1 MTIAVYDHAPK
12 PPGSLDPATTIT
24 AVVELSKRT
33 WLVGGHVP
41 GLERRPLKKT
51 EDRAAGLLRILTN
64 WRKRAEQAGR
74 SIAHIV
80 VAFEAG
86 RDGFWLARWLRRTG
100 IEAFVIHPSSIPVP
114 RGARVKTDRIDTGM
128 LLRAFSAWLRGE
140 PDACRMVAIPAREEE
155 DLRRPSRERAELVTE
170 RTRLRN
176 RIRSLLTVHGLSE
189 INPNSPATFRKL
201 EQLRTAEGEPLP
213 PHARAEIERLFERL
227 ALVKN
232 QIKVIEADY
241 ARRTVENKRVEGEH
255 SFAAQARRR
264 FQQLVTVTG
273 MGAATAA
280 TLVAEVFMRNFA
292 DRRALARFVGLT
304 GTPDESGSR
313 RRDRGLMKAGSA
325 RVRHIM
331 IQLAW
336 RMLYHQPNSALVQ
349 WYRDRVAKANGAGR
363 KTFIVALA
371 RKLLIALCRFVQSGQ
386 VPEGMRLATV

>member
-241 ARRTVENKRVEGEH
+241 AHRTVENKRVEGEH
-255 SFAAQARRR
+255 NFAAQARRR

-371 RKLLIALCRFVQSGQ
+371 RKLLIALWRFVQSGQ

>member
-273 MGAATAA
+273 MGATTAA

-371 RKLLIALCRFVQSGQ
+371 RKLLIALWRFVQSGQ

>member
-241 ARRTVENKRVEGEH
+241 ARGTVENKRVEGEH
-255 SFAAQARRR
+255 NFAAQARRR

-371 RKLLIALCRFVQSGQ
+371 RKLLIALWRFVQSGQ

>member
-51 EDRAAGLLRILTN
+51 EDRAAGLWRILTN

-371 RKLLIALCRFVQSGQ
+371 RKLLIALWRFVQSGQ

>member
-51 EDRAAGLLRILTN
+51 EDRAAGLLRILTT

-74 SIAHIV
+74 SIATIV

-114 RGARVKTDRIDTGM
+114 RGARVKTDRTDTGM

-140 PDACRMVAIPAREEE
+140 PDACRMVAIPARHEE

-189 INPNSPATFRKL
+189 INPNTPATFRKL
-201 EQLRTAEGEPLP
+201 EQLCTAEGEPLP
-213 PHARAEIERLFERL
+213 PHARVEIARLFERL

-241 ARRTVENKRVEGEH
+241 ARRTVENKRVGGEH
-255 SFAAQARRR
+255 NFAAQARRR
-264 FQQLVTVTG
+264 FQQLVTVVG

-280 TLVAEVFMRNFA
+280 TLVAEVFMRSFA

-325 RVRHIM
+325 RVRHVM

-336 RMLYHQPNSALVQ
+336 RMLYHQPNATLVQ

-371 RKLLIALCRFVQSGQ
+371 RKLLIALWRFVQSGQ
-386 VPEGMRLATV
+386 VPEGMRLATI

>member
-371 RKLLIALCRFVQSGQ
+371 RKLLIALWRFVQSGQ
-386 VPEGMRLATV
+386 VPEGMRLATI